1 MSFWCFFSGQF
12 RFQYKTLKMTPKHEK
27 QVSDLSFNNN
37 DSILG
42 HCELYFVKI
51 YSFSSDI
58 HQIK

>member
-1 MSFWCFFSGQF
+1 
-12 RFQYKTLKMTPKHEK
+12 MTPKHEK